1 MYLDLSRNGPIPPG
15 GFEGLQQMV
24 LVSKSYLDV
33 AGHPSW
39 GWRARH
45 GSEMIQQILSI
56 DAAALPAPA
65 GLLAGC
71 RDESRPAVS
80 ASPGSAVCASELHR
94 DAFTSEI
101 AGPIRLIGARPPR
114 FFSRQFA
121 VC

>member
-1 MYLDLSRNGPIPPG
+1 MGV
-15 GFEGLQQMV
+15 V
-24 LVSKSYLDV
+24 LVSKRYLDV

-94 DAFTSEI
+94 DAVTSEI
-101 AGPIRLIGARPPR
+101 AGPIRLIGARSPR

>member
-1 MYLDLSRNGPIPPG
+1 
-15 GFEGLQQMV
+15 MV

-80 ASPGSAVCASELHR
+80 ASPGSAVCASELHL
-94 DAFTSEI
+94 DA
-101 AGPIRLIGARPPR
+101 
-114 FFSRQFA
+114 
-121 VC
+121 VNY

>member
-1 MYLDLSRNGPIPPG
+1 MGV
-15 GFEGLQQMV
+15 V
-24 LVSKSYLDV
+24 LVSKRYLDV

-71 RDESRPAVS
+71 RGESRPAVS
-80 ASPGSAVCASELHR
+80 ASLGSRGVSSHR
-94 DAFTSEI
+94 DAVTSEMV
-101 AGPIRLIGARPPR
+101 GL
-114 FFSRQFA
+114 
-121 VC
+121 